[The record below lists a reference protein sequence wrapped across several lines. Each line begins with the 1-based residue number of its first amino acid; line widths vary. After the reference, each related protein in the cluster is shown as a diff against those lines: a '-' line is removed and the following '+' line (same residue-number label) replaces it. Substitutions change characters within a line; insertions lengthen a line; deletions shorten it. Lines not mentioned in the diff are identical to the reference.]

1 MDPLLELLELLLE
14 LDDELDDDDAIC
26 AHRSRS
32 LRTNAARYS
41 LCAHCSCCGRPLR
54 RQEALRQLIQ
64 MASWINYS
72 RIACSTRQAK
82 PFLGRAAA

>member
-1 MDPLLELLELLLE
+1 
-14 LDDELDDDDAIC
+14 AI
-26 AHRSRS
+26 
-32 LRTNAARYS
+32 AARQ
-41 LCAHCSCCGRPLR
+41 CAALQLVHCCSCYDRPLR

-82 PFLGRAAA
+82 PFLGRAAASRV